1 MANHLAKDDATIELL
16 DPDGLIPDPVGYD
29 QLVYD
34 ALADKM
40 ECLIAQRL
48 ETIIQKAGNP

>member
-1 MANHLAKDDATIELL
+1 MGKLKSKVYFSFPQ
-16 DPDGLIPDPVGYD
+16 DPDGPIPDPAGHD

-40 ECLIAQRL
+40 EHLIAQRL